1 MAQRLE
7 RIQDRLQHR
16 HAVNAMLAAATA
28 ALLLGLW
35 LPILTLSKL
44 VVVENT
50 FSLLSGIWQLFL
62 AGQPLVGAILLAFSV
77 LLPIA
82 KLAIIA
88 GYNNAGTRAREEAG
102 LPAWLAFTG
111 KWSMLDV
118 FVVAV
123 LVSTVKL
130 GALASVSVRPGL
142 YCFAAAVLLTALALH
157 LVERRARQAER
168 RAASGPVRSRHIVR

>member
-1 MAQRLE
+1 MARLA
-7 RIQDRLQHR
+7 RIQDRLQR
-16 HAVNAMLAAATA
+16 RQSVNVMLAAATA

-62 AGQPLVGAILLAFSV
+62 AGQPLVGVILLAFSV

-88 GYNNAGTRAREEAG
+88 RFNNAGHPPHRETR

-157 LVERRARQAER
+157 LVERRARQAAR
-168 RAASGPVRSRHIVR
+168 QDPSGPVRSRHVVR